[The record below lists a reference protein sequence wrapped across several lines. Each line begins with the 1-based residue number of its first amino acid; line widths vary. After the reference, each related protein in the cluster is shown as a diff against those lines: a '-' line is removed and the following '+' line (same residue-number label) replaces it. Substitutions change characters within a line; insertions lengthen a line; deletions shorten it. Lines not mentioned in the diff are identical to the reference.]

1 MRFGVCINGD
11 PSLIAKAKEYGYD
24 YVEIALYNFAEFSDD
39 KIEEIRAEMEQLG
52 IWAETCNCFFFGF
65 EKGDLTRDDIDLTAI
80 EEYIRMALR
89 KASRLGLK
97 VAVIGS
103 GAARS
108 ILDESKREE
117 GEENFAKVLRLA
129 GDIGAEFGIQIVIE
143 PLNQKECNAINSV
156 AEGIAMCKRADHPN
170 VAVLADFFHVTMSG
184 EGLDTIRTCGDVLKH
199 VHIARGNEDR
209 NMPIKPEDQADV
221 AAWAAVLK
229 ENGYNARIS
238 LEGGMWGDWDGTVVK
253 MREVLKAFE

>member
-11 PSLIAKAKEYGYD
+11 TSLIAKAKNYGYD
-24 YVEIALYNFAEFSDD
+24 YVEIALYDFSEFSDE
-39 KIEEIRAEMEQLG
+39 KIEQLRAEMQELG

-65 EKGDLTRDDIDLTAI
+65 QKGDLTSENIDFAAI
-80 EEYIRMALR
+80 ESYIRMAFG

-108 ILDESKREE
+108 ILDEDKREQ

-143 PLNQKECNAINSV
+143 PLNPRECNAINTV
-156 AEGIAMCKRADHPN
+156 AEGIAMCKRANHPN
-170 VAVLADFFHVTMSG
+170 VAVLADFFHVAMSG

-199 VHIARGNEDR
+199 VHIARGYEDR
-209 NMPIKPEDQADV
+209 NMPTKPEDQKDIAE
-221 AAWAAVLK
+221 WAAALK
-229 ENGYNARIS
+229 ENGYDARIS
-238 LEGGMWGDWDGTVVK
+238 LEGGMWSDWDGTAQK